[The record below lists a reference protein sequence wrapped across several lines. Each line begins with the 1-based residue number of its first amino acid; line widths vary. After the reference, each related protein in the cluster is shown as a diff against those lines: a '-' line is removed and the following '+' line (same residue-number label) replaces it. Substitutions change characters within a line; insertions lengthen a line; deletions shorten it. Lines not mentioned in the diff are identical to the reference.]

1 MKRLRPVTTSPAGG
15 FSYTQEETG
24 HKISN
29 RTFAGLL
36 AEVIAHRKANN
47 LPVPF
52 NIDDIVESHVCSEHP
67 HYCKETDVKVP
78 RRLQQVTLEL
88 AVRFTKTL
96 FYAAGER
103 VGQGMAESRAEVCS
117 TCEDNVD
124 PIGCSGC
131 TRGIIKKVISFV
143 TGSKTTSKDSQLKSC
158 RHCGCFNAAQIWM
171 PIDALQKLISEEENE
186 ALPPHCWKK
195 KL

>member
-1 MKRLRPVTTSPAGG
+1 MKKLRPVTTHPHGG

-24 HKISN
+24 HHMSD

-36 AEVIAHRKANN
+36 NKVIEHRKANN
-47 LPVPF
+47 IPVPF

-67 HYCKETDVKVP
+67 DFCRDKDVKIP
-78 RRLQQVTLEL
+78 KRDQQITLEL

-103 VGQGMAESRAEVCS
+103 VDQVEAESRAEVCS
-117 TCEDNVD
+117 TCESNVE
-124 PIGCSGC
+124 PIGCNGC
-131 TRGIIKKVISFV
+131 TRGIVKKVISFV

-171 PIDALQKLISEEENE
+171 PVNALQKSISEEENQ
-186 ALPPHCWKK
+186 ALPDNCWKK